1 MKFSC
6 TKTAL
11 QEAIS
16 AAGRAVAS
24 KSTIP
29 ALEGLLIN
37 ADETLRITGF
47 NLDLGI
53 TCTVEA
59 DITEPGVAV
68 FNAATF
74 TDIVQKLPNDM
85 VFIEVDED
93 YKISVRCGIARFS
106 LIAMPNDEFPEL
118 PVVDDGEGLT
128 IESNTLRSM
137 INQTVFSVSI
147 LDTKPVLTGVLFE
160 VSDMVFRAVA
170 SDSSRLAVRE
180 EKITETDDENK
191 KFSFIVPS
199 GALREVEKL
208 LKKDDSLVK
217 LRISK
222 KHMTVHNATSSL
234 VTRLLE
240 GQFIKY
246 EHFLTFAH
254 ANCVTVDREA
264 FAESVARMDVKNSD
278 RVKNSIRCRFE
289 DGIIRFNYVSSRVT
303 GYDECRYEGECDPIE
318 IGLSNRFM
326 SDALHA
332 IEDEK
337 IRLCFNSP
345 SSPFVIK
352 PPESD
357 TYQYI
362 IAPVRLS

>member
-6 TKTAL
+6 TRQAL
-11 QEAIS
+11 QDAIS

-29 ALEGLLIN
+29 ALEGLLVT
-37 ADETLRITGF
+37 ADDTLRITGF
-47 NLDLGI
+47 NLELGI

-59 DITEPGVAV
+59 SVSETGTAV

-85 VFIEVDED
+85 VFLEVDED
-93 YKISVRCGIARFS
+93 CKISVRCGIARFS
-106 LIAMPNDEFPEL
+106 LIAMPSDEFPEL
-118 PVVDDGEGLT
+118 PVVEDGQSLT
-128 IESNTLRSM
+128 LPSETLRSM

-147 LDTKPVLTGVLFE
+147 LDTKPVLTGVLFDI
-160 VSDMVFRAVA
+160 SGDTLRAVA

-180 EKITETDDENK
+180 EKIPADNIDGAV
-191 KFSFIVPS
+191 SFIVPS
-199 GALREVEKL
+199 AALREVEKL
-208 LKKDDSLVK
+208 LKKDDSEVE
-217 LRISK
+217 LRLSK
-222 KHMTVHNATSSL
+222 KHMTVVNGASTL

-246 EHFLTFAH
+246 DHFLTFSH
-254 ANCVTVDREA
+254 TNCVTVDREA
-264 FAESVARMDVKNSD
+264 FSESVGRMDVKNSD
-278 RVKNSIRCRFE
+278 RIKNSIRCRFE

-303 GYDECRYEGECDPIE
+303 GYDECRYEGECEPME
-318 IGLSNRFM
+318 IGLSNKFV
-326 SDALHA
+326 SDALHV

-337 IRLCFNSP
+337 IHLRFNSP

-352 PPESD
+352 PVEGAA
-357 TYQYI
+357 YRYI

>member
-1 MKFSC
+1 MKFNC
-6 TKTAL
+6 TKAAL

-29 ALEGLLIN
+29 ALEGLLIR
-37 ADETLRITGF
+37 ADDTLRITGF

-53 TCTVEA
+53 TCIVEA
-59 DITEPGVAV
+59 EITEAGVAV

-74 TDIVQKLPNDM
+74 TDIVQKLPND
-85 VFIEVDED
+85 VVYIEVDED
-93 YKISVRCGIARFS
+93 FKISVRCGIARFN
-106 LIAMPNDEFPEL
+106 LIAMPHDEFPEL
-118 PVVDDGEGLT
+118 PVVDNGEGLT
-128 IESNTLRSM
+128 IDSATLRSM
-137 INQTVFSVSI
+137 ITQTVFSVSI

-170 SDSSRLAVRE
+170 SDSSRLAVRQE
-180 EKITETDDENK
+180 PVNETDDKDK
-191 KFSFIVPS
+191 KFNFIVPS

-208 LKKDDSLVK
+208 LKKDESPVK

-222 KHMTVHNATSSL
+222 KHMTVQTESAAL

-246 EHFLTFAH
+246 EHFLTFSH

-303 GYDECRYEGECDPIE
+303 GYDECRYEGECEPIE
-318 IGLSNRFM
+318 IGLSNKFM

-352 PPESD
+352 PPEGE

-362 IAPVRLS
+362 IAPVRLN

>member
-6 TKTAL
+6 TKQSL

-24 KSTIP
+24 KRTIP
-29 ALEGLLIN
+29 ALEGLLVN
-37 ADETLRITGF
+37 ADETLQITGF
-47 NLDLGI
+47 NLELGI
-53 TCTVEA
+53 TCAVEA
-59 DITEPGVAV
+59 DVTETGVAV

-93 YKISVRCGIARFS
+93 YRISVRCGIARFS
-106 LIAMPNDEFPEL
+106 LAAMPSDEFPEL
-118 PVVDDGEGLT
+118 PVVEDGQSLT
-128 IESNTLRSM
+128 IPSETLRSM
-137 INQTVFSVSI
+137 INQTVFSVSV
-147 LDTKPVLTGVLFE
+147 LDTKPVLTGVLFD
-160 VSDMVFRAVA
+160 VAGDTLRAVA

-180 EKITETDDENK
+180 ETIPTDHIDNV
-191 KFSFIVPS
+191 SFIVPS
-199 GALREVEKL
+199 AALREVEKL
-208 LKKDDSLVK
+208 LKKDDSDVE

-222 KHMTVHNATSSL
+222 KHMTVVNGASTL

-246 EHFLTFAH
+246 DHFLAFAH

-264 FAESVARMDVKNSD
+264 FSESVGRMDVKNSD
-278 RVKNSIRCRFE
+278 RIKNSIRCGFGE
-289 DGIIRFNYVSSRVT
+289 GIIRFNYVSSRVT
-303 GYDECRYEGECDPIE
+303 GYDECGYEGECEPIE
-318 IGLSNRFM
+318 IGLSNKFV
-326 SDALHA
+326 SDALHV

-337 IRLCFNSP
+337 IHLCFNSP

-352 PPESD
+352 PVEGSK
-357 TYQYI
+357 YQYI
-362 IAPVRLS
+362 IAPVRLG